1 MERAV
6 RELWAESR
14 DLLGL
19 ASPSPDATA
28 SAVPR
33 ADLPPT
39 PLAFLRDHVS
49 PGRPLLISAAATRHW
64 PAASLWPTAS
74 YLTDALRS
82 TTVSLHLTPDG
93 RADALAPHPQP
104 EPEPEPE
111 RRPGSS
117 SSKCFASAHVR
128 RVDFPTAVGLI
139 RGSDP
144 DAGLVAYAQQQDD
157 CLRGEYA
164 AVAGDVDAHVPW
176 ASEALGCLPEAVNLW
191 IGNAHS
197 VTSFHKDH
205 YDNIYVVVS
214 GEKHFLLL
222 PPTEHHR
229 LYVRDYPAAHYVVTG
244 KDAEV
249 EHQLSLRLE
258 MEEPHRMVP
267 WSSVDPY
274 PASPEEMAEQA
285 SSFPLYFDGPAPIRC
300 TVRAGE
306 MLYLPSMWFHH
317 VSQSPGPN
325 GLTIAVNYWYDM
337 QFDIN
342 YAYFNFLR
350 SLEID
355 DSWGKGGDLEG
366 DLEEKND

>member
-19 ASPSPDATA
+19 HPPSPDAA
-28 SAVPR
+28 AEAVPR

-49 PGRPLLISAAATRHW
+49 PGRPLLVSAAATRHW

-74 YLTDALRS
+74 YLADALRS
-82 TTVSLHLTPDG
+82 TAVSLHLTPDG
-93 RADALAPHPQP
+93 RADALAPHP
-104 EPEPEPE
+104 
-111 RRPGSS
+111 RPGAGASR
-117 SSKCFASAHVR
+117 CFASAHVR
-128 RVDFPTAVGLI
+128 RVAFPAAARLI
-139 RGSDP
+139 RASDP
-144 DAGLVAYAQQQDD
+144 AAGLVAYAQQQDD

-176 ASEALGCLPEAVNLW
+176 ASEALGCLPDAVNLW
-191 IGNAHS
+191 VGNARS

-205 YDNIYVVVS
+205 YDNIYAVVS

-222 PPTEHHR
+222 PPAEHHR
-229 LYVRDYPAAHYVVTG
+229 LYVRDYPAARYVAA
-244 KDAEV
+244 DAEQ
-249 EHQLSLRLE
+249 EPEGKNHPRLTLE
-258 MEEPHRMVP
+258 LEEPGRMVP
-267 WSSVDPY
+267 WSSVDPC
-274 PASPEEMAEQA
+274 PASPEEAA
-285 SSFPLYFDGPAPIRC
+285 AFPLYFDGPPPIRC

-337 QFDIN
+337 QFDIK

-350 SLEID
+350 SIEI
-355 DSWGKGGDLEG
+355 GDGSPPRKNGALEG
-366 DLEEKND
+366 DLEEEKD

>member
-19 ASPSPDATA
+19 HSPDAA
-28 SAVPR
+28 AVPR
-33 ADLPPT
+33 AEMPPT

-49 PGRPLLISAAATRHW
+49 PGRPLLVSSAATRHW
-64 PAASLWPTAS
+64 PAASLWPTES
-74 YLTDALRS
+74 YLADALRS
-82 TTVSLHLTPDG
+82 TAVSLHLTPDG
-93 RADALAPHPQP
+93 RADALAPHP
-104 EPEPEPE
+104 
-111 RRPGSS
+111 RCASA
-117 SSKCFASAHVR
+117 KCFASAHVR
-128 RVDFPTAVGLI
+128 QVDFPAAVRLI
-139 RGSDP
+139 RSSDP
-144 DAGLVAYAQQQDD
+144 GSGLVAYAQQQDD

-191 IGNAHS
+191 IGSACS
-197 VTSFHKDH
+197 QTSFHKDH

-229 LYVRDYPAAHYVVTG
+229 LYVRDYPAARYV
-244 KDAEV
+244 AEP
-249 EHQLSLRLE
+249 EGEGDPTLKLE
-258 MEEPHRMVP
+258 LEEPERIVP

-274 PASPEEMAEQA
+274 PPSPEETAAQV
-285 SSFPLYFDGPAPIRC
+285 SSFPLYFEGPRPIHC

-337 QFDIN
+337 QFDIK

-350 SLEID
+350 SFEINGSKRID
-355 DSWGKGGDLEG
+355 APEG
-366 DLEEKND
+366 DLEETTD

>member
-19 ASPSPDATA
+19 HPPSPDAAGA

-49 PGRPLLISAAATRHW
+49 PGRPLLVSAASTRHW
-64 PAASLWPTAS
+64 PATSLWPTDS
-74 YLTDALRS
+74 YLADALRS
-82 TTVSLHLTPDG
+82 TAVSLHLTPDG
-93 RADALAPHPQP
+93 RADALAPHP
-104 EPEPEPE
+104 
-111 RRPGSS
+111 RRPG

-128 RVDFPTAVGLI
+128 RVDFPTAARLI
-139 RGSDP
+139 RRSDP
-144 DAGLVAYAQQQDD
+144 AAGVVAYAQQQDD

-191 IGNAHS
+191 VGNASS

-229 LYVRDYPAAHYVVTG
+229 LYVRDYPAARYVA
-244 KDAEV
+244 AEK
-249 EHQLSLRLE
+249 EPEGENQLRLKLE
-258 MEEPHRMVP
+258 MEEPERMVP

-274 PASPEEMAEQA
+274 PASPEEMATQA

-337 QFDIN
+337 QFDIK

-350 SLEID
+350 SVEIAG
-355 DSWGKGGDLEG
+355 DSSGTNDALEG
-366 DLEEKND
+366 DIEEDD

>member
-1 MERAV
+1 MEPAL

-19 ASPSPDATA
+19 PSSSLDAA
-28 SAVPR
+28 AVAVPR
-33 ADLPPT
+33 IDLPPT

-49 PGRPLLISAAATRHW
+49 PGRPLLVSAAATRHW

-82 TTVSLHLTPDG
+82 TAVSLHLTPDG
-93 RADALAPHPQP
+93 RADALSSHPHPHP
-104 EPEPEPE
+104 HP

-117 SSKCFASAHVR
+117 RCFASAHVR
-128 RVDFPTAVGLI
+128 HVDVPTAVRLI

-144 DAGLVAYAQQQDD
+144 AAGLVAYAQQQDD
-157 CLRGEYA
+157 CLRGEYT

-176 ASEALGCLPEAVNLW
+176 ATEALGCLPEAVNLW

-205 YDNIYVVVS
+205 YDNIYVVLS

-229 LYVRDYPAAHYVVTG
+229 LYVRDYPAARYVATEQG
-244 KDAEV
+244 SE
-249 EHQLSLRLE
+249 EEPQLRLKLE
-258 MEEPHRMVP
+258 MEEPERIVP
-267 WSSVDPY
+267 WSSVDPC
-274 PASPEEMAEQA
+274 PASPEEMAMQA

-337 QFDIN
+337 QFDIK

-350 SLEID
+350 SLEINGC
-355 DSWGKGGDLEG
+355 SSGKPDASEG
-366 DLEEKND
+366 DLEEKKD

>member
-6 RELWAESR
+6 QELWAESR

-19 ASPSPDATA
+19 HSPSPDATA
-28 SAVPR
+28 AVPR
-33 ADLPPT
+33 TDLPPT

-49 PGRPLLISAAATRHW
+49 PGRPLLISSAATRHW
-64 PAASLWPTAS
+64 PATSLWPTTS

-82 TTVSLHLTPDG
+82 TAVSLHLTPDG
-93 RADALAPHPQP
+93 RADALAPHP
-104 EPEPEPE
+104 
-111 RRPGSS
+111 RRD

-128 RVDFPTAVGLI
+128 RVDFPAAVRLI
-139 RGSDP
+139 RASDP
-144 DAGLVAYAQQQDD
+144 AAGLVAYAQQQDD

-164 AVAGDVDAHVPW
+164 AVAGDVDPHVPW

-229 LYVRDYPAAHYVVTG
+229 LYIREYLAASYAPAEAG
-244 KDAEV
+244 QEAQGE
-249 EHQLSLRLE
+249 EHQLRLKLQ
-258 MEEPHRMVP
+258 MEEPERMVP

-274 PASPEEMAEQA
+274 PASPEEMAAQA

-337 QFDIN
+337 QFDIK

-355 DSWGKGGDLEG
+355 DGSSKKPDALEG
-366 DLEEKND
+366 DSDEMAD

>member
-19 ASPSPDATA
+19 GSPSPDDTAAA

-49 PGRPLLISAAATRHW
+49 PGRPLLVSAAGTRHW

-82 TTVSLHLTPDG
+82 TAVSLHLTPDG
-93 RADALAPHPQP
+93 RADALAPHPHP
-104 EPEPEPE
+104 G
-111 RRPGSS
+111 RPGSS
-117 SSKCFASAHVR
+117 SAPKCFASAHVR
-128 RVDFPTAVGLI
+128 RVDFPTAVRLI

-144 DAGLVAYAQQQDD
+144 AAGVVAYAQQQDD

-176 ASEALGCLPEAVNLW
+176 ASEALGSLPEAVNLW

-229 LYVRDYPAAHYVVTG
+229 LYVRDYPAAHYVAEE
-244 KDAEV
+244 KDTDG
-249 EHQLSLRLE
+249 EHQVRLKLE
-258 MEEPHRMVP
+258 MEEPGRIVP
-267 WSSVDPY
+267 WSSVDPC
-274 PASPEEMAEQA
+274 PGSPEEMAAQA

-337 QFDIN
+337 QFDIK

-355 DSWGKGGDLEG
+355 DCSSGEAGALEG